1 MEIGLE
7 GRHYPPCRE
16 GEGVGVVDMVQAEG
30 YLDKWEWGSEGEQG
44 GVLVLDVIE
53 TGEGIGGV
61 EVQNVEEEIE
71 VHSAFTSIDAF
82 VNCIDSR

>member
-7 GRHYPPCRE
+7 GKHYPPCRE
-16 GEGVGVVDMVQAEG
+16 VEAVDGVDMVQAEG
-30 YLDKWEWGSEGEQG
+30 YLDKWEWGSEEEPG

-53 TGEGIGGV
+53 TGEGIGEV

-71 VHSAFTSIDAF
+71 VHSTL
-82 VNCIDSR
+82 NEYRCIRQLYV

>member
-7 GRHYPPCRE
+7 GKHYLLCRE
-16 GEGVGVVDMVQAEG
+16 GEGVGGVDMVQAEE

-44 GVLVLDVIE
+44 GVLVLDVKDM
-53 TGEGIGGV
+53 GEGRGGV

-71 VHSAFTSIDAF
+71 VHSTL
-82 VNCIDSR
+82 NEYRCIRQLYV